1 MSRGNGEGGGEG
13 AGCRGEMGKV
23 EVRVL
28 DFKGKWGGWRIE
40 VRVLEVKR
48 TMERVEVKVEGV
60 DCNL

>member
-28 DFKGKWGGWRIE
+28 DVKGMVDRVE
-40 VRVLEVKR
+40 VRVLDFKGR
-48 TMERVEVKVEGV
+48 WGRWR
-60 DCNL
+60 